1 MMATY
6 GRALLLRGHP
16 HKHCK
21 PLSFSWE
28 AKFSVHTLVNQI
40 SVSIVF
46 QSFSGAWALR
56 TGTHSPKYHPE
67 HSFGGLFVRFG
78 TTANK
83 PNIT

>member
-1 MMATY
+1 MMVTY

-46 QSFSGAWALR
+46 QPFSGAWALR
-56 TGTHSPKYHPE
+56 IGTHSLKSHRE
-67 HSFGGLFVRFG
+67 HSFGVLFVRFG
-78 TTANK
+78 ATADN